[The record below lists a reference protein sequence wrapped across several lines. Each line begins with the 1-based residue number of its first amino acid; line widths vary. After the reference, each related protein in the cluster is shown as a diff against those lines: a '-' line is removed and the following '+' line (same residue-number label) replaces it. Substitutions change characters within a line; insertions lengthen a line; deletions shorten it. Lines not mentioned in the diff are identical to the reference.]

1 MVGVIA
7 SNRLGDELNNNIDM
21 NFYGHS
27 LIINETG
34 EVVKEMNSDK
44 EGYASYAFDLES
56 LQNKRSEWGLFRD
69 RREDL
74 YTTAIN

>member
-7 SNRLGDELNNNIDM
+7 SNRIGDELNNNVKM

-34 EVVKEMNSDK
+34 EVVKEMDSDK

-56 LQNKRSEWGLFRD
+56 LQNKDQNGDYLEIDEKIYILQ
-69 RREDL
+69 
-74 YTTAIN
+74 